1 MARSVDEWVAKHDD
15 QAIPDKVKLRIFE
28 REGRKCQICG
38 GDIRPGDGTDYHH
51 VPALADGGAHR
62 ESQIYPVHRKCHRMV
77 TAKEALARA
86 ETRATVK
93 KHYGIKTTKGRPMP
107 GTRASGLKRGFDGVV
122 RKR

>member
-1 MARSVDEWVAKHDD
+1 MNGWQSMTTKRYLTKLSSGFSSAK
-15 QAIPDKVKLRIFE
+15 
-28 REGRKCQICG
+28 
-38 GDIRPGDGTDYHH
+38 
-51 VPALADGGAHR
+51 DGGAHR

-93 KHYGIKTTKGRPMP
+93 KHYGIKTPKGRPMP